1 MTLNSDANGFVVLD
15 RAACLE
21 RLALHHVASVAIT
34 DGALPLVL
42 PALYLLSGEDIL
54 VAAAQT
60 GILGRRMPNSV
71 VSLCV
76 YDLDD
81 ELLSGWTVTVTGR
94 AEPVISLEDLTYAR
108 DLRRWGAGDA
118 SQVVVR
124 VDTERIS
131 GRQIPVTIGARVR

>member
-1 MTLNSDANGFVVLD
+1 MTLNRDANGFVVLD
-15 RAACLE
+15 RCACLE
-21 RLALHHVASVAIT
+21 RLALHRVAAVAIT

-42 PALYLLSGEDIL
+42 PALYVLSGEHIL
-54 VAAAQT
+54 VAAAET

-76 YDLDD
+76 HDLDD

-94 AEPVISLEDLTYAR
+94 AERVISPHDLPDAR
-108 DLRRWGAGDA
+108 DLRTWGSGD
-118 SQVVVR
+118 SQILVR

-131 GRQIPVTIGARVR
+131 GRQIPLMVGGPVR